1 MFTCCLMAKVASL
14 LTFIAS
20 GLASRRSDIPDLT
33 TSTSA
38 ERRTED
44 RGPAHD
50 NSGYS
55 AE

>member
-1 MFTCCLMAKVASL
+1 MFSCCLMAKVASL

-38 ERRTED
+38 ERGTEV
-44 RGPAHD
+44 RAAAHD